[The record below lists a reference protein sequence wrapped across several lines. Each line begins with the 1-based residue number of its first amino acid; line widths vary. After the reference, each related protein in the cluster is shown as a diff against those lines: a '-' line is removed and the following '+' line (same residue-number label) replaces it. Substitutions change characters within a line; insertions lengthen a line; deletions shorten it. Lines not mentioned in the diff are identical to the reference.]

1 MVGLVI
7 VSHSRSLAEGV
18 VELAQQM
25 ARDYQGLKS
34 AGGMEDGS
42 LGTDA
47 LRIMEAMREANEGD
61 GVAVLADMG
70 SGVLSAETAIELLDG
85 EFPARI
91 ADAPLVEGAVSAAV
105 EASCGASLD
114 EVVRAAEDAKG
125 VSKLS

>member
-25 ARDYQGLKS
+25 VRNYRGLYS
-34 AGGMEDGS
+34 AGGMEDGT

-47 LRIMEAMREANEGD
+47 IRILETLREANEGD

-70 SGVLSAETAIELLDG
+70 SGVLSAETAIELLEG
-85 EFPARI
+85 EFPVRI

-114 EVVRAAEDAKG
+114 EVIRAAEDAKG